1 MQHTVTFNL
10 ILRIF
15 IRHYSKIRIVRYI
28 CNSLKQALS
37 NMATKISDDLK
48 NALLRLPT
56 KDKDK
61 LLLRLIA
68 KSDLLVKQ
76 LEFDL
81 LEDKST
87 IDSRAA
93 KIRVKIEQQLQNSTG
108 AGQTPGYLLMDFR
121 YINPA
126 ITEHVK
132 VTKDKYGEVT
142 LAIYLLSNGLRINKD
157 ILAKFPRNRFD
168 TLAPYIIKRVQQILV
183 KIPKLHEDY
192 YFEIRRDLNELL
204 DLIYQ
209 IPQISTYANE
219 VDLPKKWDY

>member
-1 MQHTVTFNL
+1 
-10 ILRIF
+10 
-15 IRHYSKIRIVRYI
+15 
-28 CNSLKQALS
+28 
-37 NMATKISDDLK
+37 MATKISDDLK
-48 NALLRLPT
+48 NALLRLPA

-87 IDSRAA
+87 TDSRAA
-93 KIRVKIEQQLQNSTG
+93 KIRVQIEQRLQNSSG
-108 AGQTPGYLLMDFR
+108 SSQTPGYLLMDYR
-121 YINPA
+121 YINPI

-142 LAIYLLSNGLRINKD
+142 LPIYLLSNGLRINKD
-157 ILAKFPRNRFD
+157 ILAKFSRNRFD
-168 TLAPYIIKRVQQILV
+168 TLAPYIVKRVQQVLV

-209 IPQISTYANE
+209 IPQISAYADD